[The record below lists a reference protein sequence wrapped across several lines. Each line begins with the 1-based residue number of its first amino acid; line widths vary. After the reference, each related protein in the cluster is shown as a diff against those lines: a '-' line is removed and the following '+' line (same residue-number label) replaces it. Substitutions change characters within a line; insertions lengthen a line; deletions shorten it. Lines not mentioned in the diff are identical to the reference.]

1 MATLK
6 LEIVTPEEKI
16 YSEDVEMVTL
26 PGSEGELGVYPKHVP
41 LLTTLVPGELR
52 VLKNGR
58 ETAMAIGEGFVEI
71 KADAVSVLTDMAL
84 ESEKIDIATAE
95 AAVERAKAAM
105 KEDQTAR
112 TGGCHS
118 SVAAKSAC
126 PVARQTP
133 PPPRVNEGRSF
144 RAKSRNP
151 VALSFGLQRGILRLR
166 FAPLR
171 MTSPDI
177 LGIIAGNGV
186 YPRLLADGARRAGVE
201 KIVAAA
207 FTDETDPVLERH
219 VNVLEWM
226 RVGQLG
232 RLLKFFRSQ
241 DIHHAIMA
249 GQIAPKNLF
258 DLRPDL
264 KALMLL
270 GKLKERNAESIFAAI
285 ADELAKVEVD
295 LLPATTFLED
305 SLARPGLIAGPKL
318 SPRQEHDVE
327 LGWNAAKEIARLDIG
342 QTIIIKNGTIVAVE
356 ALEGTN
362 EAIKRGG
369 TLAREGAVMVK
380 VSKPN
385 QDMRFDVPVIGVETV
400 RIAAESGVR
409 VIAVE
414 AGKTL
419 LLERDAVI
427 ALANG
432 SNMSV
437 VAR

>member
-1 MATLK
+1 
-6 LEIVTPEEKI
+6 
-16 YSEDVEMVTL
+16 
-26 PGSEGELGVYPKHVP
+26 
-41 LLTTLVPGELR
+41 
-52 VLKNGR
+52 
-58 ETAMAIGEGFVEI
+58 
-71 KADAVSVLTDMAL
+71 VS
-84 ESEKIDIATAE
+84 
-95 AAVERAKAAM
+95 
-105 KEDQTAR
+105 
-112 TGGCHS
+112 
-118 SVAAKSAC
+118 SAC
-126 PVARQTP
+126 LFQIRCLAQ
-133 PPPRVNEGRSF
+133 
-144 RAKSRNP
+144 
-151 VALSFGLQRGILRLR
+151 
-166 FAPLR
+166 APLHA
-171 MTSPDI
+171 

-201 KIVAAA
+201 KIVATA
-207 FTDETDPVLERH
+207 FTDETDPILERH

-241 DIHHAIMA
+241 GIQHAIMA

-270 GKLKERNAESIFAAI
+270 GKLKQRNAESIFAAV
-285 ADELAKVEVD
+285 ADELAKIDID

-305 SLARPGLIAGPKL
+305 SLAQPGLIAGPKL
-318 SPRQEHDVE
+318 SSREEHDVE
-327 LGWNAAKEIARLDIG
+327 LGWNVAKEIARLDIG

-385 QDMRFDVPVIGVETV
+385 QDMRFDVPVIGVETI
-400 RIAAESGVR
+400 RIAAEAKLR
-409 VIAVE
+409 VIAIE
-414 AGKTL
+414 SAKTL
-419 LLERDAVI
+419 LLERDAI
-427 ALANG
+427 IDLATRANI
-432 SNMSV
+432 SI

>member
-1 MATLK
+1 
-6 LEIVTPEEKI
+6 
-16 YSEDVEMVTL
+16 
-26 PGSEGELGVYPKHVP
+26 
-41 LLTTLVPGELR
+41 
-52 VLKNGR
+52 
-58 ETAMAIGEGFVEI
+58 
-71 KADAVSVLTDMAL
+71 VS
-84 ESEKIDIATAE
+84 
-95 AAVERAKAAM
+95 
-105 KEDQTAR
+105 
-112 TGGCHS
+112 
-118 SVAAKSAC
+118 SAC
-126 PVARQTP
+126 
-133 PPPRVNEGRSF
+133 
-144 RAKSRNP
+144 
-151 VALSFGLQRGILRLR
+151 LSQIRCLAQ
-166 FAPLR
+166 APLHA
-171 MTSPDI
+171 
-177 LGIIAGNGV
+177 LGIIAGNGI
-186 YPRLLADGARRAGVE
+186 YPRLLADGARRAGVK

-207 FTDETDPVLERH
+207 FTGETDPTLEQH
-219 VNVLEWM
+219 VELFEWM

-241 DIHHAIMA
+241 GIHHAIMA

-285 ADELAKVEVD
+285 ADELAKVEVE

-305 SLARPGLIAGPKL
+305 SLAQPGLIAGPKL
-318 SPRQEHDVE
+318 SPRQEHDVD

-369 TLAREGAVMVK
+369 TLAREGAVVVK

-400 RIAAESGVR
+400 RIAGESGVR

-414 AGKTL
+414 SGKTL

>member
-1 MATLK
+1 M
-6 LEIVTPEEKI
+6 ESPE
-16 YSEDVEMVTL
+16 T
-26 PGSEGELGVYPKHVP
+26 
-41 LLTTLVPGELR
+41 
-52 VLKNGR
+52 
-58 ETAMAIGEGFVEI
+58 
-71 KADAVSVLTDMAL
+71 
-84 ESEKIDIATAE
+84 
-95 AAVERAKAAM
+95 
-105 KEDQTAR
+105 
-112 TGGCHS
+112 
-118 SVAAKSAC
+118 
-126 PVARQTP
+126 
-133 PPPRVNEGRSF
+133 
-144 RAKSRNP
+144 
-151 VALSFGLQRGILRLR
+151 
-166 FAPLR
+166 
-171 MTSPDI
+171 

-186 YPRLLADGARRAGVE
+186 YPRLLADGARRAGVK

-207 FTDETDPVLERH
+207 FMDETDPTLGQYVEL
-219 VNVLEWM
+219 VEWM

-232 RLLKFFRSQ
+232 RLLKFFRNEG
-241 DIHHAIMA
+241 IHHAIMA

-285 ADELAKVEVD
+285 ADELAKVEIE

-305 SLARPGLIAGPKL
+305 SLAQPGLIAGPKL
-318 SPRQEHDVE
+318 SSRQEHDVE
-327 LGWNAAKEIARLDIG
+327 LGWNIAKEIARLDIG

-362 EAIKRGG
+362 ETIKRGG
-369 TLAREGAVMVK
+369 TLAREGAAMVK

-385 QDMRFDVPVIGVETV
+385 QDMRFDVPVIGVETIRV
-400 RIAAESGVR
+400 AAESGVR

-414 AGKTL
+414 AGNTL

-427 ALANG
+427 ALAND

>member
-1 MATLK
+1 M
-6 LEIVTPEEKI
+6 
-16 YSEDVEMVTL
+16 S
-26 PGSEGELGVYPKHVP
+26 
-41 LLTTLVPGELR
+41 
-52 VLKNGR
+52 
-58 ETAMAIGEGFVEI
+58 
-71 KADAVSVLTDMAL
+71 
-84 ESEKIDIATAE
+84 
-95 AAVERAKAAM
+95 
-105 KEDQTAR
+105 
-112 TGGCHS
+112 
-118 SVAAKSAC
+118 SAC
-126 PVARQTP
+126 LFQIRCLAQP
-133 PPPRVNEGRSF
+133 PLH
-144 RAKSRNP
+144 A
-151 VALSFGLQRGILRLR
+151 
-166 FAPLR
+166 
-171 MTSPDI
+171 

-186 YPRLLADGARRAGVE
+186 YPRLLADGARKAGVK

-207 FTDETDPVLERH
+207 FTGETDPTLEHH
-219 VNVLEWM
+219 VELVEWM

-327 LGWNAAKEIARLDIG
+327 LGWDIAKEIARLDIG
-342 QTIIIKNGTIVAVE
+342 QTIVIKNGTIVAVE

-427 ALANG
+427 ALASG